1 MLVSF
6 LPSSRNIPLGSRR
19 RDVLLVNLL
28 FLLGE
33 QAVKSHVW
41 DNEAKDEVGIP
52 KQRRLNCLRALGSQI
67 VHSHLQVYLTFNKLF
82 CRACYEIR

>member
-1 MLVSF
+1 MLISF
-6 LPSSRNIPLGSRR
+6 LPSSRNVPLGSHR
-19 RDVLLVNLL
+19 RDVNLL
-28 FLLGE
+28 LLLGE

-52 KQRRLNCLRALGSQI
+52 RQRRLNCLRAVGNQI
-67 VHSHLQVYLTFNKLF
+67 VHSHLQAYLIFNKLF